1 MNSVAP
7 SKEKRG
13 CNTALKTNDILRHA
27 TCPHSA
33 TITERMPEGHVHY
46 AAECCTD
53 CGRHLRW
60 LLRPENVER
69 QKLNGFRLAKL
80 AVCDRLTSWERN
92 FIRDVSQRKKLSPR
106 QQAIVDDLA
115 AAYLEEAA

>member
-1 MNSVAP
+1 MSPEKETGAISHAP
-7 SKEKRG
+7 IPKLG
-13 CNTALKTNDILRHA
+13 VQYAACV
-27 TCPHSA
+27 HSA
-33 TITERMPEGHVHY
+33 TVTKRMPEGHVHY